1 MPRHPIREGVTRFRA
16 DHHDRPLPLT
26 RFGEALAALAAWRTV
41 LAGLELV
48 GQDPARYDGAGYGNV
63 SARVGP
69 FPGRRGARP
78 FLISGTQTGG
88 RPCAGPDD
96 FCLVTRYDIAA
107 NRVESAG
114 PIRPSSESMTH
125 GAIYDLGG
133 HIRVVLHAHCPLI
146 WQRARSLRLPSTD
159 ATVPYG
165 TPEMAHEIARLARS
179 TALLDRRVLAMGGHE
194 DGVIAFG
201 RTADEAGHALLSAL
215 AAAHAQVFAEAGAV
229 CRVRSGR

>member
-1 MPRHPIREGVTRFRA
+1 MRPAHPIREGVTRFHA
-16 DHHDRPLPLT
+16 AHTDGPLSPT
-26 RFGEALAALAAWRTV
+26 RYGETLAALAAWRTV

-69 FPGRRGARP
+69 FPGARGARP
-78 FLISGTQTGG
+78 FLVSGTQTGG
-88 RPCAGPDD
+88 RPCAGFDD
-96 FCLVTRYDIAA
+96 FCLVRRYDIAA

-133 HIRVVLHAHCPLI
+133 YIRFVLHAHCPLI
-146 WQRARSLRLPSTD
+146 WQRARPLRLP
-159 ATVPYG
+159 ATNANVPYG
-165 TPEMAHEIARLARS
+165 TPEMAREVERLARG
-179 TALLDRRVLAMGGHE
+179 TALLERRVLAMGGHE
-194 DGVIAFG
+194 DGIIAFG

-215 AAAHAQVFAEAGAV
+215 AAAHALVFAERGAV
-229 CRVRSGR
+229 CR